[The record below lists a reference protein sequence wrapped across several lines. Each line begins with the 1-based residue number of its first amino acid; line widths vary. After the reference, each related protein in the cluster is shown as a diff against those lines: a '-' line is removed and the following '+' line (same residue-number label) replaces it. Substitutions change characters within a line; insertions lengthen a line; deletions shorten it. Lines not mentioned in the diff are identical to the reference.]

1 MTTLDAA
8 VAELRPGPAAPLG
21 EFVPPECTG
30 GMKALPP
37 GVLEAELMLRRY
49 IAEQPISQL
58 AVWARR
64 MALFSLIATILAII
78 IVRSGLLEI
87 RPALVTFGGALALSV
102 IALLLAFAAFV
113 VIWKDGLLGIGY
125 ALTAIFIGVA
135 LLAYPAYLGVVAY
148 RLPWIYDITTD
159 PIDPPRFEALARIRP
174 RDANPIIYAG
184 LSAAEH
190 QRNAYPEIEPLEEDA
205 SPQAAYDA
213 TLAVIT
219 KRKWNIVARR
229 PPERG
234 REGRIEAV
242 ARTPIMGFREDVVV
256 RVRADGQGS
265 RVDVRSSSRYGS
277 FDFGTNAARVRNLI
291 DDIDDAVGSQK
302 PEQPATPVPKKAK
315 APPSKSNQ
323 PTPKQ
328 R

>member
-1 MTTLDAA
+1 
-8 VAELRPGPAAPLG
+8 
-21 EFVPPECTG
+21 
-30 GMKALPP
+30 
-37 GVLEAELMLRRY
+37 MLRRY
-49 IAEQPISQL
+49 IAEQPTSQL

-87 RPALVTFGGALALSV
+87 RPALATFGGALALSV

-113 VIWKDGLLGIGY
+113 VIWKDGLLGMGY
-125 ALTAIFIGVA
+125 ALTAIGIGVA
-135 LLAYPAYLGVVAY
+135 LLAYPAYLGVVSY

-174 RDANPIIYAG
+174 RDANPVIYAG
-184 LSAAEH
+184 LSAAEQ
-190 QRNAYPEIEPLEEDA
+190 QRNAYPEIETLEQDA

-277 FDFGTNAARVRNLI
+277 FDFGTNAARVRTLI
-291 DDIDDAVGSQK
+291 DDIDDAVSNQK
-302 PEQPATPVPKKAK
+302 PERPATPPPKKAK
-315 APPSKSNQ
+315 AQPSKSNQ
-323 PTPKQ
+323 TPSRQ

>member
-1 MTTLDAA
+1 
-8 VAELRPGPAAPLG
+8 
-21 EFVPPECTG
+21 
-30 GMKALPP
+30 
-37 GVLEAELMLRRY
+37 MLRRY
-49 IAEQPISQL
+49 VAEQPTSQL

-64 MALFSLIATILAII
+64 MAAFSLVATVLAII

-87 RPALVTFGGALALSV
+87 RPALATFAGALALSV

-113 VIWKDGLLGIGY
+113 VIWREGLLGMGY
-125 ALTAIFIGVA
+125 ALTAIGIGLA
-135 LLAYPAYLGVVAY
+135 ILAYPSYLGIQAY

-190 QRNAYPEIEPLEEDA
+190 QRNAYPDIESLEEDTR
-205 SPQAAYDA
+205 PLAAYEA
-213 TLAVIT
+213 VLAVVT
-219 KRKWNIVARR
+219 KRKWNVVARR

-256 RVRADGQGS
+256 RVRADGEGS
-265 RVDVRSSSRYGS
+265 RIDVRSSSRYGS
-277 FDFGTNAARVRNLI
+277 FDFGTNAARVRGLI
-291 DDIDDAVGSQK
+291 DDIDDAIGNQK
-302 PEQPATPVPKKAK
+302 PERPATPAPKKAK
-315 APPSKSNQ
+315 GPPGKTNQ
-323 PTPKQ
+323 PSSRQ